1 MTSIITWLT
10 TYAAHVD
17 GHHRAQLLAAADEI
31 ANLRAQV
38 AELQKHRKVL
48 EGFAAYGTR
57 HDTNPTRRLPL
68 GTDAADID
76 AWWLG
81 YFNSADR
88 QVRDIATR
96 AISATT
102 EAPHAISAVT
112 GQTLA
117 G

>member
-1 MTSIITWLT
+1 MTNIVTWLT

-38 AELQKHRKVL
+38 AELKSTFDKLRNPSMSMRRAGL
-48 EGFAAYGTR
+48 EAVCI
-57 HDTNPTRRLPL
+57 PL
-68 GTDAADID
+68 DGGDGGYLTLTSDEARDVFVSMLDAAMPTV
-76 AWWLG
+76 AP
-81 YFNSADR
+81 S
-88 QVRDIATR
+88 
-96 AISATT
+96 
-102 EAPHAISAVT
+102 PHAISAVT